1 MQNKKLYISLGVV
14 ILIVGMAAFVAGKL
28 LTSGST
34 GQDQVSH
41 ATPAPE
47 IPTTTPELSGL
58 LVERNDNAITLQTVS
73 FDAGAGWRLGESN
86 APMDASSGPKVE
98 VIITSETTIYRDDF
112 EIGPSSIQQTV
123 HEITLDDVDSQMLIT
138 VWGREEGDRV
148 IADIILVQHLK
159 E

>member
-1 MQNKKLYISLGVV
+1 MQNKKLYLSLG
-14 ILIVGMAAFVAGKL
+14 LIIVLIGAAAFIAGRWING
-28 LTSGST
+28 GSSRE
-34 GQDQVSH
+34 DHVSQV
-41 ATPAPE
+41 TPAAE
-47 IPTTTPELSGL
+47 LPTTTPTLSGL
-58 LVERNDNAITLQTVS
+58 LVERKDNTVVLQTVS

-98 VIITSETTIYRDDF
+98 VIVTGESIIYRDNF

-123 HEITLDDVDSQMLIT
+123 QETTLDYLDSQVLVT

-148 IADIILVQHLK
+148 VADTILIQHLK